1 MHHLLNVSQ
10 SDGTTID
17 IADIV
22 NDNNFKSFEYKAKLL
37 GNTDADEYNRVLK
50 KNETFAMPLKYLRNF
65 WRSFEMPLIN
75 CKVESKLKW
84 KKYNVLAAAG
94 ADIQMLILIIL
105 FSLSKTPK
113 NIFLL

>member
-1 MHHLLNVSQ
+1 
-10 SDGTTID
+10 
-17 IADIV
+17 
-22 NDNNFKSFEYKAKLL
+22 
-37 GNTDADEYNRVLK
+37 
-50 KNETFAMPLKYLRNF
+50 
-65 WRSFEMPLIN
+65 MPLIN